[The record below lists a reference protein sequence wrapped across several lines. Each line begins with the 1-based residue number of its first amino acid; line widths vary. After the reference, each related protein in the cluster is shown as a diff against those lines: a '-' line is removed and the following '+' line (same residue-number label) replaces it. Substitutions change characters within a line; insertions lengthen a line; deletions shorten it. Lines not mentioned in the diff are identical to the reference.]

1 MSEVDGVK
9 AINKVTFGQRLK
21 AYKRSKLSFL
31 LAVLVLLSAI
41 ITIGVLGYLIFY
53 ILIKGVPNLSPDLFS
68 LTYTSENVSMIPAII
83 NTLIMTILALLIAV
97 PLGIFSA
104 IYMVEY
110 AKKGNKLVGVVSV
123 TTETLAG
130 IILAIGRIVGET
142 AALIFTAGTVPDIA
156 KNLMSSGRTLA
167 VHMYVLSGEGLH
179 TDQAYAT
186 AVVLLVVVIII
197 NGLSTLIAKKFTK
210 A

>member
-53 ILIKGVPNLSPDLFS
+53 ILINGVPNLSPDLFS

-110 AKKGNKLVGVVSV
+110 AKKGNKIVGVVSV

-130 IILAIGRIVGET
+130 IW
-142 AALIFTAGTVPDIA
+142 
-156 KNLMSSGRTLA
+156 
-167 VHMYVLSGEGLH
+167 
-179 TDQAYAT
+179 
-186 AVVLLVVVIII
+186 
-197 NGLSTLIAKKFTK
+197 
-210 A
+210 

>member
-21 AYKRSKLSFL
+21 AYKRSKISFL

-104 IYMVEY
+104 IYQPTNGILNTFFRYSFYCLWPFLY
-110 AKKGNKLVGVVSV
+110 AVFRYLLPLEIFYTGRCIYSLHYDFAFYYAYD
-123 TTETLAG
+123 AG
-130 IILAIGRIVGET
+130 SPFIS
-142 AALIFTAGTVPDIA
+142 AGFIP
-156 KNLMSSGRTLA
+156 
-167 VHMYVLSGEGLH
+167 
-179 TDQAYAT
+179 
-186 AVVLLVVVIII
+186 
-197 NGLSTLIAKKFTK
+197 
-210 A
+210 